1 PNRRGRVAG
10 RVAEAAVGTLEPFEV
25 GEGAGRRRFPGGEEG
40 LDCPRRG
47 LRVRAAPGGQLE
59 AAVAVAVAEQE
70 SERAPNR
77 AAPDAGGGERFDHGG
92 GVVRVDGPRRPT
104 PAAAAALQGEQPA
117 GRASRER
124 LPGRPEGDH
133 APGGSVDEAADR
145 AVRAFER
152 AKPREQPVG
161 TL

>member
-1 PNRRGRVAG
+1 
-10 RVAEAAVGTLEPFEV
+10 AAL
-25 GEGAGRRRFPGGEEG
+25 
-40 LDCPRRG
+40 
-47 LRVRAAPGGQLE
+47 GGQLE
-59 AAVAVAVAEQE
+59 AAVAVAVAEEE
-70 SERAPNR
+70 SERTPNR
-77 AAPDAGGGERFDHGG
+77 AAPDAGGAERFDHGG
-92 GVVRVDGPRRPT
+92 RVVRVDGPRRPT

-133 APGGSVDEAADR
+133 APGGSVDGAADR

-161 TL
+161 TLAERLLGESDEGEVGRAAEFGLVGGEVLRGRRLRARSRA